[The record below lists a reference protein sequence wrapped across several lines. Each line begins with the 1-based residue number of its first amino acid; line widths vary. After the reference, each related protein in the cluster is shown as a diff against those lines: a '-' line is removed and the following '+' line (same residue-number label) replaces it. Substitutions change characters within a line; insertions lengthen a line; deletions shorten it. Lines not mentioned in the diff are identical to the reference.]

1 MESLYSSLI
10 MFSGATITMLGVCL
24 VISERQLRKKQ
35 RELNEYKRKHGAN
48 PTKSSTASEHL
59 ETSSSSGR
67 LDEYK
72 TKPSELLSVQSDH
85 KRLEETIASQKN
97 EFQKSEA
104 EREQLLCQIQE
115 TDSHRAVLQSEIAAL
130 KQQLAEKEVTVNSLQ
145 SAAQQ
150 GAQRQSEYQLLFGEK
165 QCLEE
170 EIVRYREQL
179 RRNEEQLHEAMTQ
192 YRAIAEQHAQLESDL
207 ANSNQRSVGLDEKNN
222 ELLEEVGRLSTKL
235 RASEKKFDELR
246 TIQENAGLE
255 KQQLCETNQQL
266 HRELMNVRAQLAMT
280 QSQTDTYA
288 ERNQTL
294 QNETAE
300 LRQEL
305 EQHKTSLD
313 ELQKSERRY
322 REIHSESQELRMQ
335 NQALQQELENQRLEL
350 NAREV
355 RLQRAANENQGLSDR
370 CVQLE
375 TEMTDWKQRLEES
388 QSKIRDLQIAQ
399 QQLANVE
406 SREMIYRGQDRKL
419 EAQIDD
425 LERELSEANK
435 QKTSQ
440 KTETDFRELQDE
452 NRRLRMQIAQWRERL
467 FVGEENQKEA
477 SSLSQ
482 QRGESRLVDETRQ
495 TQNTIITNDTIVENV
510 SHFPSD
516 SSETTLLHGT
526 GTDTADLSSGPN
538 DSNEKRSNQKDDGS
552 RGSAAATRVPNDVK
566 PGSLSRS
573 SVERK
578 WHFRTAPAVVVV
590 LIASAI
596 VVGLLGTQSRTQS
609 LTSNKPA
616 VMPEVSSHEFAAD
629 EDPKAPPKPAPRL
642 QGIFETTRSTQVY
655 GAPSKNAPVVGNIG
669 PGTKLNV
676 VDSSDGWLEIRSKHG
691 RPPGFVRQDAAVRIG
706 QK

>member
-1 MESLYSSLI
+1 
-10 MFSGATITMLGVCL
+10 
-24 VISERQLRKKQ
+24 
-35 RELNEYKRKHGAN
+35 
-48 PTKSSTASEHL
+48 
-59 ETSSSSGR
+59 
-67 LDEYK
+67 
-72 TKPSELLSVQSDH
+72 
-85 KRLEETIASQKN
+85 
-97 EFQKSEA
+97 
-104 EREQLLCQIQE
+104 
-115 TDSHRAVLQSEIAAL
+115 
-130 KQQLAEKEVTVNSLQ
+130 
-145 SAAQQ
+145 
-150 GAQRQSEYQLLFGEK
+150 
-165 QCLEE
+165 
-170 EIVRYREQL
+170 
-179 RRNEEQLHEAMTQ
+179 MTQ

-235 RASEKKFDELR
+235 MASEKKFDELR
-246 TIQENAGLE
+246 AIQENAGLE

-335 NQALQQELENQRLEL
+335 NQALQQELENQRLGL

-406 SREMIYRGQDRKL
+406 SREMIDRGQQRKL
-419 EAQIDD
+419 EARIGE
-425 LERELSEANK
+425 LERELSGANK

-440 KTETDFRELQDE
+440 TETDFRELQDE
-452 NRRLRMQIAQWRERL
+452 NRRLRMQLAQWRERL
-467 FVGEENQKEA
+467 FVGEKNQKEA
-477 SSLSQ
+477 GSLSQ
-482 QRGESRLVDETRQ
+482 QLGESRLGDETRQ
-495 TQNTIITNDTIVENV
+495 TQNTIITTGKIVENI
-510 SHFPSD
+510 SHFPAD
-516 SSETTLLHGT
+516 SSETTLLHST
-526 GTDTADLSSGPN
+526 GTDTADLSSGPD
-538 DSNEKRSNQKDDGS
+538 DSNEMRSNQKDDGS

-609 LTSNKPA
+609 L
-616 VMPEVSSHEFAAD
+616 
-629 EDPKAPPKPAPRL
+629 
-642 QGIFETTRSTQVY
+642 
-655 GAPSKNAPVVGNIG
+655 
-669 PGTKLNV
+669 
-676 VDSSDGWLEIRSKHG
+676 
-691 RPPGFVRQDAAVRIG
+691 
-706 QK
+706 

>member
-399 QQLANVE
+399 QQLADVE

-629 EDPKAPPKPAPRL
+629 EDPKAPPKPVPRL
-642 QGIFETTRSTQVY
+642 QGIFETTHSTQVY